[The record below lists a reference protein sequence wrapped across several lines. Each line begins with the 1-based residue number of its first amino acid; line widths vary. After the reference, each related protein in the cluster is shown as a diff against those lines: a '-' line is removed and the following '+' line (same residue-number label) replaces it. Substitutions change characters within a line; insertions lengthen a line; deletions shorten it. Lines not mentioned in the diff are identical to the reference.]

1 MAVPSNSFVL
11 TRHSQHIILIMN
23 TKLLL
28 GTAIVALSCLSYAYA
43 GQMFILDDEDINDH
57 IRVRRSPQVQRR
69 DSGGP
74 PVFLPIASE
83 KSDPYS
89 PPVSYGKSP
98 KSYKKGRVGP
108 VYTFVKT
115 DPYANF
121 KWGVRHV
128 VGHKYG
134 R

>member
-1 MAVPSNSFVL
+1 MGQFRS
-11 TRHSQHIILIMN
+11 TRYSEHIISKYITMN
-23 TKLLL
+23 TKLILT
-28 GTAIVALSCLSYAYA
+28 TALVAISCIAFANA
-43 GQMFILDDEDINDH
+43 GQMFILDDGDFEEH
-57 IRVRRSPQVQRR
+57 VRVKRSPQAQRR
-69 DSGGP
+69 DG
-74 PVFLPIASE
+74 PVFVPTPIADE

-89 PPVSYGKSP
+89 PPIPYKAP

>member
-1 MAVPSNSFVL
+1 MW
-11 TRHSQHIILIMN
+11 IL
-23 TKLLL
+23 
-28 GTAIVALSCLSYAYA
+28 
-43 GQMFILDDEDINDH
+43 DINDH

-83 KSDPYS
+83 KSDLPYS

-134 R
+134 RWFLWEIPTEMIITGIFMKIIKM

>member
-1 MAVPSNSFVL
+1 MGQFRFHTAL
-11 TRHSQHIILIMN
+11 RTYCEDMN

-28 GTAIVALSCLSYAYA
+28 TTTIVALCCIAYANA
-43 GQMFILDDEDINDH
+43 GQMFILDDEDFESH
-57 IRVRRSPQVQRR
+57 LRVRRSPQVQRR
-69 DSGGP
+69 DGP
-74 PVFLPIASE
+74 PPIAVTQFADE

-89 PPVSYGKSP
+89 PPIPYKAP

>member
-1 MAVPSNSFVL
+1 MKVSF
-11 TRHSQHIILIMN
+11 TRLMFMN
-23 TKLLL
+23 NFNHYWRPEIFQYIDTFF
-28 GTAIVALSCLSYAYA
+28 VS
-43 GQMFILDDEDINDH
+43 LDVEQH

-69 DSGGP
+69 DGP
-74 PVFLPIASE
+74 GLLPILADE

-89 PPVSYGKSP
+89 PPISYKPAP
-98 KSYKKGRVGP
+98 KGYKKGRVGP

-128 VGHKYG
+128 VGTKYG

>member
-1 MAVPSNSFVL
+1 
-11 TRHSQHIILIMN
+11 MN
-23 TKLLL
+23 VEIKKNFNYIPTYNF
-28 GTAIVALSCLSYAYA
+28 ISLSDFA
-43 GQMFILDDEDINDH
+43 EH
-57 IRVRRSPQVQRR
+57 VRVKRSPQGAQRR
-69 DSGGP
+69 DG
-74 PVFLPIASE
+74 PVFVPTPIADE

-89 PPVSYGKSP
+89 PPIPYKAP

>member
-1 MAVPSNSFVL
+1 
-11 TRHSQHIILIMN
+11 MN
-23 TKLLL
+23 TKLI
-28 GTAIVALSCLSYAYA
+28 TVTIFAALCCLSYAYA
-43 GQMFILDDEDINDH
+43 GQMFILDDEDFNPVH
-57 IRVRRSPQVQRR
+57 PVRVRRSPQDQVARRR
-69 DSGGP
+69 DG
-74 PVFLPIASE
+74 PVFLPESIASE

-89 PPVSYGKSP
+89 PPSYHPAP

>member
-1 MAVPSNSFVL
+1 MSFSDL
-11 TRHSQHIILIMN
+11 
-23 TKLLL
+23 
-28 GTAIVALSCLSYAYA
+28 
-43 GQMFILDDEDINDH
+43 NDH
-57 IRVRRSPQVQRR
+57 IRVRRQAIRR
-69 DSGGP
+69 DSGP
-74 PVFLPIASE
+74 PVFESIASE

-89 PPVSYGKSP
+89 PPIAYKSP

>member
-1 MAVPSNSFVL
+1 MGSFVL
-11 TRHSQHIILIMN
+11 TRHSEHIFQAINMN

-28 GTAIVALSCLSYAYA
+28 VSAIVAVSCIAFANA
-43 GQMFILDDEDINDH
+43 GQMFILDDGDFEEH
-57 IRVRRSPQVQRR
+57 VRVKRSPQQAQRR
-69 DSGGP
+69 DG
-74 PVFLPIASE
+74 PVFVPVADE

-89 PPVSYGKSP
+89 PPIPYKAP

>member
-1 MAVPSNSFVL
+1 MGSFVL
-11 TRHSQHIILIMN
+11 TRHSEHIFQAINMN

-28 GTAIVALSCLSYAYA
+28 TSAIVAVSCIAFANA
-43 GQMFILDDEDINDH
+43 GQMFLLDDGDFEEH
-57 IRVRRSPQVQRR
+57 VRVKRSPQQAQRR
-69 DSGGP
+69 DG
-74 PVFLPIASE
+74 PVFVPVPIADE

-89 PPVSYGKSP
+89 PPIPYKAP

>member
-1 MAVPSNSFVL
+1 MIPDFE
-11 TRHSQHIILIMN
+11 QHL
-23 TKLLL
+23 
-28 GTAIVALSCLSYAYA
+28 
-43 GQMFILDDEDINDH
+43 
-57 IRVRRSPQVQRR
+57 RVKRSPQVQRR
-69 DSGGP
+69 DGP
-74 PVFLPIASE
+74 PSIPQFADE

-89 PPVSYGKSP
+89 PAPSYKQP
-98 KSYKKGRVGP
+98 KAYKKGRVGP

-128 VGHKYG
+128 VGVQYG

>member
-1 MAVPSNSFVL
+1 
-11 TRHSQHIILIMN
+11 MN
-23 TKLLL
+23 TKLLIA
-28 GTAIVALSCLSYAYA
+28 TAIVALSFLSYAYA
-43 GQMFILDDEDINDH
+43 GQMFILDDEDVNDH
-57 IRVRRSPQVQRR
+57 IRVRRSPQAQRR
-69 DSGGP
+69 DSGSL
-74 PVFLPIASE
+74 PVFEPIAHE

-89 PPVSYGKSP
+89 PPVSYHKP
-98 KSYKKGRVGP
+98 KTYKKGRVGP

>member
-1 MAVPSNSFVL
+1 MQSNTGIAPIFV
-11 TRHSQHIILIMN
+11 
-23 TKLLL
+23 
-28 GTAIVALSCLSYAYA
+28 
-43 GQMFILDDEDINDH
+43 
-57 IRVRRSPQVQRR
+57 
-69 DSGGP
+69 
-74 PVFLPIASE
+74 PIASE

-89 PPVSYGKSP
+89 PQPYKSP
-98 KSYKKGRVGP
+98 KTYKKGRVGP

>member
-1 MAVPSNSFVL
+1 MFINHFKHKVIRVDL
-11 TRHSQHIILIMN
+11 YQTQHIFVFVDLE
-23 TKLLL
+23 
-28 GTAIVALSCLSYAYA
+28 
-43 GQMFILDDEDINDH
+43 QH

-69 DSGGP
+69 DGP
-74 PVFLPIASE
+74 GLLPILADE

-89 PPVSYGKSP
+89 PPISYKPAP
-98 KSYKKGRVGP
+98 KGYKKGRVGP

-128 VGHKYG
+128 VGTKYG

>member
-1 MAVPSNSFVL
+1 MGSFVF
-11 TRHSQHIILIMN
+11 TRTSEHIIIIMN
-23 TKLLL
+23 TKLLF
-28 GTAIVALSCLSYAYA
+28 TAAIVALSCVSFAYA
-43 GQMFILDDEDINDH
+43 GQMFILDDEDFDQH
-57 IRVRRSPQVQRR
+57 VRVKRSPQSQRR
-69 DSGGP
+69 DSGP
-74 PVFLPIASE
+74 PILAIANE

-89 PPVSYGKSP
+89 PPITYGKAP

-128 VGHKYG
+128 AGVQYG

>member
-1 MAVPSNSFVL
+1 
-11 TRHSQHIILIMN
+11 MN
-23 TKLLL
+23 TKFLFL
-28 GTAIVALSCLSYAYA
+28 TAVLALSCVSFAYA
-43 GQMFILDDEDINDH
+43 GQMFILDDEDFDQH
-57 IRVRRSPQVQRR
+57 VRVRRSPQSQRR
-69 DSGGP
+69 DSGNP
-74 PVFLPIASE
+74 LLSIANE

-89 PPVSYGKSP
+89 PPTYGKAP
-98 KSYKKGRVGP
+98 KAYKKGRVGP

-128 VGHKYG
+128 VGEQYG

>member
-1 MAVPSNSFVL
+1 
-11 TRHSQHIILIMN
+11 
-23 TKLLL
+23 
-28 GTAIVALSCLSYAYA
+28 
-43 GQMFILDDEDINDH
+43 MFLLDDGDFEDH
-57 IRVRRSPQVQRR
+57 VRVRRSPQAQRR
-69 DSGGP
+69 DGP
-74 PVFLPIASE
+74 PLSLQIADE
-83 KSDPYS
+83 KSDPYA
-89 PPVSYGKSP
+89 PPISYHKPAG

-128 VGHKYG
+128 VGHQYG

>member
-1 MAVPSNSFVL
+1 MSD
-11 TRHSQHIILIMN
+11 ILPFQ
-23 TKLLL
+23 LFA
-28 GTAIVALSCLSYAYA
+28 TALVAISYISCAYA
-43 GQMFILDDEDINDH
+43 GQMFILDDEDLEQH
-57 IRVRRSPQVQRR
+57 IRVRRSPQAQRR
-69 DSGGP
+69 DGP
-74 PVFLPIASE
+74 GLLPILADE

-89 PPVSYGKSP
+89 PPISYKPAP
-98 KSYKKGRVGP
+98 KGYKKGRVGP

-128 VGHKYG
+128 VGTKYG

>member
-1 MAVPSNSFVL
+1 
-11 TRHSQHIILIMN
+11 
-23 TKLLL
+23 
-28 GTAIVALSCLSYAYA
+28 
-43 GQMFILDDEDINDH
+43 MFILDDEDFENH
-57 IRVRRSPQVQRR
+57 LRVKRSPQAQRR
-69 DSGGP
+69 DGP
-74 PVFLPIASE
+74 IAVPVFADE

-89 PPVSYGKSP
+89 PPIPYKSP

-128 VGHKYG
+128 VGHQYG